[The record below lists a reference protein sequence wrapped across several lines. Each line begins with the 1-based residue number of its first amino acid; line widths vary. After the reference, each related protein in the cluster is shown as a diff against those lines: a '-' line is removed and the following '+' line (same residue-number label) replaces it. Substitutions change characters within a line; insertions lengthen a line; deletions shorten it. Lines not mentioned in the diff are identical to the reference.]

1 MKKIAI
7 LFLCLMTLLSGC
19 AVSTIAPGEAG
30 VRYGFGG
37 LAAALDGETVDL
49 SGLNAVLEVAEN
61 DGTRG
66 ARLYVEN
73 GGQVYAEFIVT
84 VTGDEVAV
92 VANGQSSGSR
102 VYTVTDPDTAE
113 AVLHGIGDFIMP
125 DFENM
130 TDEEMEAYMAQLEER
145 LGELEVPELTEEE
158 IQASAEQAQAYA
170 DLMGKCLTEAE
181 PMDLEGV
188 TYTGMT
194 LHATEADVAEL
205 LRIRGLEG
213 AAQSLEAG
221 GLGLDMTGSFRVSED
236 GQKSY
241 TDLTLNIA
249 MPGQDT
255 YSFLI
260 IADGADEGK
269 TGLDISALEG
279 EQELGTVHLDLL
291 GGGVAEAP
299 WLDVDTS
306 NATDLTGM
314 TGEDLENELIM
325 ALGSLGGQALAGLA
339 IAAANAAVD

>member
-158 IQASAEQAQAYA
+158 IQASAEQAQAMA

-188 TYTGMT
+188 TYTGMS

>member
-37 LAAALDGETVDL
+37 LAAALDGENLDL
-49 SGLNAVLEVAEN
+49 SGLNAVLEVAED

-73 GGQVYAEFIVT
+73 EGQVYAEFIVT

-92 VANGQSSGSR
+92 VANGPSSGSH

-158 IQASAEQAQAYA
+158 IQASAEQAQAMA

-188 TYTGMT
+188 TYTGMS

-339 IAAANAAVD
+339 IAAASAAVD

>member
-73 GGQVYAEFIVT
+73 EGQVYAEFIVT

-125 DFENM
+125 DFANM
-130 TDEEMEAYMAQLEER
+130 TDEEMEAYMVQLEER

-158 IQASAEQAQAYA
+158 IQASAEQAQAMA

-260 IADGADEGK
+260 VADGTDEGK

>member
-37 LAAALDGETVDL
+37 LQAALNGESVDL
-49 SGLNAVLEVAEN
+49 SGLNAVLEVAE
-61 DGTRG
+61 DGDARG

-84 VTGDEVAV
+84 VTGGEAAF
-92 VANGQSSGSR
+92 VANGPSSGSH
-102 VYTVTDPDTAE
+102 VYTVTDPDAAE
-113 AVLHGIGDFIMP
+113 AVYHAIGDFIMP
-125 DFENM
+125 DFEHM
-130 TDEEMEAYMAQLEER
+130 TDEEMNAYMAQLEER
-145 LGELEVPELTEEE
+145 LGELDVPEFTEEE

-170 DLMGKCLTEAE
+170 DLMEKCLTEAE
-181 PMDLEGV
+181 PMEMEGV
-188 TYTGMT
+188 TYSGMT
-194 LHATEADVAEL
+194 LHATEADVAEI

-221 GLGLDMTGSFRVSED
+221 GLGIDVTGDLRSSDD
-236 GQKSY
+236 GKNY
-241 TDLTLNIA
+241 TDLTFNIA

-255 YSFLI
+255 YSFLV
-260 IADGADEGK
+260 IADGTQADK
-269 TGLDISALEG
+269 TGLDVTATQG
-279 EQELGTVHLDLL
+279 DQELGTVHLDLL

-299 WLDVDTS
+299 WLDVDAS

-314 TGEDLENELIM
+314 TGEELENELVM
-325 ALGSLGGQALAGLA
+325 ALGSLSGQALAGLA
-339 IAAANAAVD
+339 IAAAHSAVD

>member
-1 MKKIAI
+1 MKKTAI
-7 LFLCLMTLLSGC
+7 LVLCLVTLLSGC
-19 AVSTIAPGEAG
+19 AASTIAPGEAG

-37 LAAALDGETVDL
+37 LAAALDGESVDL
-49 SGLNAVLEVAEN
+49 SGLNAVLEVAE
-61 DGTRG
+61 DGDTRG

-73 GGQVYAEFIVT
+73 EGQVYAEFIVT

-125 DFENM
+125 DFANM
-130 TDEEMEAYMAQLEER
+130 TDEEMEAYMVQLEER

-158 IQASAEQAQAYA
+158 IQASAEQAQAMA

-181 PMDLEGV
+181 PMDLEGM

-260 IADGADEGK
+260 VADGTDEGK

>member
-1 MKKIAI
+1 MKKTAI
-7 LFLCLMTLLSGC
+7 LVLCLVTLLSGC
-19 AVSTIAPGEAG
+19 AASTIAPGEAG

-37 LAAALDGETVDL
+37 LAAALDGESVDL

-73 GGQVYAEFIVT
+73 EGQVYAEFIVT

-125 DFENM
+125 DFANM
-130 TDEEMEAYMAQLEER
+130 TDEEMEAYMVQLEER

-158 IQASAEQAQAYA
+158 IQASAEQAQAMA

-260 IADGADEGK
+260 VADGTDEGK

>member
-19 AVSTIAPGEAG
+19 AVSTIATGEAG

-37 LAAALDGETVDL
+37 LAAALDGESLDL

-73 GGQVYAEFIVT
+73 EGQVYAEFIVT
-84 VTGDEVAV
+84 ITGDQVAV
-92 VANGQSSGSR
+92 VANGPSSGSH

-113 AVLHGIGDFIMP
+113 AVSHAVGDFIMP

-145 LGELEVPELTEEE
+145 LGELEVPELTEED
-158 IQASAEQAQAYA
+158 IQASAEQARAYA

-188 TYTGMT
+188 TYTGMS

-213 AAQSLEAG
+213 AARSLEAG

-260 IADGADEGK
+260 IADGTEEGK

-291 GGGVAEAP
+291 GGGVAQAP

-306 NATDLTGM
+306 NATDLTGK
-314 TGEDLENELIM
+314 TGEELENELVM

-339 IAAANAAVD
+339 IAAANAAVE

>member
-37 LAAALDGETVDL
+37 LRAALDGESVDL
-49 SGLNAVLEVAEN
+49 SGLNAVLEVAE
-61 DGTRG
+61 DGDTRG
-66 ARLYVEN
+66 ARLYLEN
-73 GGQVYAEFIVT
+73 EGQVYAEFIVT

-92 VANGQSSGSR
+92 AANGPSSGSH

-130 TDEEMEAYMAQLEER
+130 TDEEMDAYMAQLEER
-145 LGELEVPELTEEE
+145 LGELDVQELTEEE

-170 DLMGKCLTEAE
+170 DLVEKCLTEAE
-181 PMDLEGV
+181 PMDLDGV

-194 LHATEADVAEL
+194 LNATEADVAEL
-205 LRIRGLEG
+205 LRIRGLTG
-213 AAQSLEAG
+213 AAQSLEDG
-221 GLGLDMTGSFRVSED
+221 GLALGLTGNFRVSGD
-236 GQKSY
+236 GQKNY

-260 IADGADEGK
+260 IADGAEAGK
-269 TGLDISALEG
+269 TGLDVSALMG

-306 NATDLTGM
+306 NATDLTGK
-314 TGEDLENELIM
+314 TGEELENELVM
-325 ALGSLGGQALAGLA
+325 ALGSLGGQAMAGLA

>member
-1 MKKIAI
+1 MKKTAI
-7 LFLCLMTLLSGC
+7 LVLCLVTLLSGC
-19 AVSTIAPGEAG
+19 AASTIAPGEAG

-37 LAAALDGETVDL
+37 LAAALDGESVDL
-49 SGLNAVLEVAEN
+49 SGLNAVLEVAE
-61 DGTRG
+61 DGDTRG

-73 GGQVYAEFIVT
+73 EGQVYAEFIVT

-125 DFENM
+125 DFANM
-130 TDEEMEAYMAQLEER
+130 TDEEMEAYMVQLEER

-158 IQASAEQAQAYA
+158 IQASAEQAQAMA

-260 IADGADEGK
+260 VADGTDEGK

>member
-37 LAAALDGETVDL
+37 LAAALDGENLDL
-49 SGLNAVLEVAEN
+49 SGLNAVLEVAED

-73 GGQVYAEFIVT
+73 EGQVYAEFIVT

-188 TYTGMT
+188 TYTGMS

-339 IAAANAAVD
+339 IAAASAAVD

>member
-188 TYTGMT
+188 TYTGMS

>member
-1 MKKIAI
+1 MKKTAI
-7 LFLCLMTLLSGC
+7 LVLCLVTLLSGC
-19 AVSTIAPGEAG
+19 AASTIAPGEAG

-37 LAAALDGETVDL
+37 LAAALDGESVDL
-49 SGLNAVLEVAEN
+49 SGLNAVLEVAE
-61 DGTRG
+61 DGDTRG

-73 GGQVYAEFIVT
+73 EGQVYAEFIVT

-125 DFENM
+125 DFANM
-130 TDEEMEAYMAQLEER
+130 TDEEMEAYMVQLEER

-158 IQASAEQAQAYA
+158 IQASAEQAQAMA

-260 IADGADEGK
+260 VADGTDEGK

-339 IAAANAAVD
+339 TAAANAAVD